1 MAQFFFDYSTHLIVS
16 PPFGAT
22 VTAIVPGQCVSVIES
37 AIVLA
42 NSIAYI
48 NDWNIILKK
57 R

>member
-48 NDWNIILKK
+48 ND
-57 R
+57 